1 MSTTCNPQID
11 TSGRRLNNMKMYI
24 DGLKI
29 EGSETDFEILRI
41 KYEMCSRAFHELA
54 KVCNSPECI
63 IDMEIEFHNKSQAI
77 AEHFG
82 GVENEE

>member
-1 MSTTCNPQID
+1 
-11 TSGRRLNNMKMYI
+11 MKMYI

-54 KVCNSPECI
+54 KSHISSECF
-63 IDMEIEFHNKSQAI
+63 IDMEIEFHNKAQSI

-82 GVENEE
+82 GVEND

>member
-1 MSTTCNPQID
+1 MN
-11 TSGRRLNNMKMYI
+11 MYI

-54 KVCNSPECI
+54 KANNSSECFT
-63 IDMEIEFHNKSQAI
+63 DMEIEFHNKAQSI

-82 GVENEE
+82 GIENDE